1 VENRG
6 TNGGTM
12 GVCFL
17 LGMEIV
23 ETCPFSFLVVTATVE
38 SDFVSTDTSRGDGL
52 VGAQLQV
59 VTGIV
64 MDKAGGVAFMM
75 NVIP

>member
-6 TNGGTM
+6 TTGGTM

-17 LGMEIV
+17 LEMDV
-23 ETCPFSFLVVTATVE
+23 METCPFSFLGVTATVE
-38 SDFVSTDTSRGDGL
+38 SEFLSTDTSRGDVF